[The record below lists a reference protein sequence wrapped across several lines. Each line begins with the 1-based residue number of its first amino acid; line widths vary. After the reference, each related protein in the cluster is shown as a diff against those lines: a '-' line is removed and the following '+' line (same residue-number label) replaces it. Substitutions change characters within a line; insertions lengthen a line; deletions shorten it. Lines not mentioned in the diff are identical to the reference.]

1 MRAMRAETFSGYAGL
16 KLVDL
21 PKPSAANGRVLVRMS
36 AAGVTPLD
44 HTILSGGHP
53 RPKPPLV
60 LGGEGAGTVA
70 EPSASHFPVGA
81 RVMFA
86 GPYGFLEAGTWQE
99 WLAVRSE
106 DLCSV
111 PRNID
116 DATAAGLPVAYL
128 TAALSLRQAGFRAGM
143 TVLAPAIGGSV
154 GNAVTQLAT
163 ALGAARAISTS
174 TSTAKVRRAREL
186 GFSEVIDLSLEDVVD
201 GVRRVTGGTGADVVI
216 DSVGGKLGGQ
226 MLGALAMNGVFITLG
241 YSGGRETTV
250 DVTDLIW
257 KRARMEGFALAAQSP
272 DAISAAWA
280 SIVLAISD
288 GRIKPLGARAFA
300 LEHAPEALRYLIEER
315 PFGRVVLTV

>member
-21 PKPSAANGRVLVRMS
+21 PKPSADNGRVLVRMS

-44 HTILSGGHP
+44 HTLLSGVHP

-60 LGGEGAGTVA
+60 LGGEGAGSVA

-86 GPYGFLEAGTWQE
+86 GAYGFLEAGTWQE

-143 TVLAPAIGGSV
+143 TVLAPAIGGAG
-154 GNAVTQLAT
+154 GNTLPHLAPPPGRARGTSAPTRT
-163 ALGAARAISTS
+163 ATG
-174 TSTAKVRRAREL
+174 RRAR
-186 GFSEVIDLSLEDVVD
+186 
-201 GVRRVTGGTGADVVI
+201 
-216 DSVGGKLGGQ
+216 
-226 MLGALAMNGVFITLG
+226 
-241 YSGGRETTV
+241 GR
-250 DVTDLIW
+250 
-257 KRARMEGFALAAQSP
+257 
-272 DAISAAWA
+272 
-280 SIVLAISD
+280 
-288 GRIKPLGARAFA
+288 
-300 LEHAPEALRYLIEER
+300 
-315 PFGRVVLTV
+315 